1 MRIYHYA
8 MPREGCHRIRYM
20 AAFKGQSAERTTEIR
35 KWCYQTFGTPGI
47 RVDTDEIIWQDGVQN
62 GEIVFD
68 REENLMLFVLKFGT

>member
-1 MRIYHYA
+1 MHIYHYPI
-8 MPREGCHRIRYM
+8 PREGCHRKRYM
-20 AAFKGQSAERTTEIR
+20 AAFKKQDPKKILEIR

-47 RVDTDEIIWQDGVQN
+47 RVDTDTIVWQDDVQN